1 MNTWR
6 IFCSR
11 QTCQNNAPSINQL
24 ERKAHTVNVG
34 RARTMDWQQ
43 AFFFFLLPSPRLAL
57 RAKYRVRLAW
67 LIKRLFC
74 RLLWRGHSCNH
85 CRRGYYDCCCSW
97 SWDIYARIPEW
108 VNTKETRGDEY
119 SLKNRRGRL
128 RPAVQPLTLL
138 YTIFDRKGTPFI
150 HLLLTNGTPFTYQ
163 VSNIASQ
170 LTAVSKTWINHKS
183 RTFPRLFHS
192 HKMQLL
198 APSGLN

>member
-1 MNTWR
+1 MR
-6 IFCSR
+6 DGYFV
-11 QTCQNNAPSINQL
+11 PD
-24 ERKAHTVNVG
+24 KH
-34 RARTMDWQQ
+34 ARTTRHQSTNWNARFIQWTWEEPEQ
-43 AFFFFLLPSPRLAL
+43 WTGNRPFFFLLPSPRLAL

-74 RLLWRGHSCNH
+74 RLLWRGHSCSH

-108 VNTKETRGDEY
+108 VNTDETRGDEY

-192 HKMQLL
+192 HKMHLL
-198 APSGLN
+198 APLGLN

>member
-1 MNTWR
+1 MNAWR

-24 ERKAHTVNVG
+24 ERKVHTVNVG
-34 RARTMDWQQ
+34 RARAMDWQQ
-43 AFFFFLLPSPRLAL
+43 ALFFLLPSPRLAL

-74 RLLWRGHSCNH
+74 RLLWRGHSCSH

-97 SWDIYARIPEW
+97 SWDIYAWIPEW
-108 VNTKETRGDEY
+108 VNTDETRGDEY

-128 RPAVQPLTLL
+128 RPAVQPLILL

-192 HKMQLL
+192 HKMHLL
-198 APSGLN
+198 APLGLN